1 MAIDPVVL
9 DLVASCLEYPDPG
22 TAARARA
29 AASGLASSE
38 AELTSA
44 LFALAVFLERSEP
57 GEAEERYT
65 GLFDMNPVCTLHV
78 GYHVFGDTY
87 PRGEFLAALAAELRQ
102 AGIDTNG
109 DLPDYLPTVLR
120 LLARLERDED
130 RRALRELALLPSLSR
145 MSASLAQSKDCWSS
159 LVRALGAALPE
170 AGDVPVEPRV
180 AADACSSF
188 VASAGGP
195 AVPAGCSAAGPQP
208 PPSW

>member
-87 PRGEFLAALAAELRQ
+87 PRGELLAGLATELRE
-102 AGIDTNG
+102 AGVATNG
-109 DLPDYLPTVLR
+109 DLPDFLPTVLR
-120 LLARLERDED
+120 LLGRLQRDED
-130 RRALRELALLPSLSR
+130 RRSLRELALAPALAR
-145 MSASLAQSKDCWSS
+145 MGASLAESQDPWSR
-159 LVRALGAALPE
+159 LLRALPE
-170 AGDVPVEPRV
+170 ALAEEGDAPAEPRALTDAGAPGAPFARG
-180 AADACSSF
+180 AAPGLQ
-188 VASAGGP
+188 ASACL
-195 AVPAGCSAAGPQP
+195 VNE
-208 PPSW
+208 